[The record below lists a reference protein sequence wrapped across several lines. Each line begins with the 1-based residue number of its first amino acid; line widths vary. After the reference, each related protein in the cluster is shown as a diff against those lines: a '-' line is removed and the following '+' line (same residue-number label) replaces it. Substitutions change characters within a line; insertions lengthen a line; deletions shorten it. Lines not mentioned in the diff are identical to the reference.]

1 MPIVGRTK
9 LFFNHWVYLRDIV
22 NEVYKP
28 TYIHIYIYISLCGH
42 CLVDHVIEATPCHKA
57 LRIRA
62 PGPFQGFVT

>member
-28 TYIHIYIYISLCGH
+28 TYIHIYIYIYHSAGTVL
-42 CLVDHVIEATPCHKA
+42 
-57 LRIRA
+57 
-62 PGPFQGFVT
+62 